1 LEVEA
6 LAADVPGHGR
16 VVGVWARAVSL
27 GKAAGGHGERDVEE
41 DRQIPVVPQFVAV
54 QKQSVEHEDDAGRP
68 TVPRAVFGAVAC
80 EVVHLDAV
88 PHCSAGRQWIE

>member
-1 LEVEA
+1 
-6 LAADVPGHGR
+6 
-16 VVGVWARAVSL
+16 
-27 GKAAGGHGERDVEE
+27 
-41 DRQIPVVPQFVAV
+41 VPQFVAV